1 MAAKDAELTVGQ
13 VAEKLGGVHPE
24 TVRRYL
30 KDDLLQGR
38 RLPKGH
44 RRVFA
49 SSVEE
54 LIRVM
59 GMPEGDDKVMAFA
72 ALQERNRKERERRE
86 RAEQTFE

>member
-13 VAEKLGGVHPE
+13 VAEKLGGVHTE

-30 KDDLLQGR
+30 NDDLLQGR

-49 SSVEE
+49 SSVDA

-59 GMPEGDDKVMAFA
+59 AMPEGDSKVAAFA
-72 ALQERNRKERERRE
+72 NLQERNREERERRE
-86 RAEQTFE
+86 AQ